1 MTVYKLTYLD
11 AKGLGESIRFI
22 LSYLKK
28 EFEDIRLPFDTLSQL
43 RNMPEVPYG
52 RVPYLEIDGSIMYQ
66 TTAILRHL
74 SIEAGLNGKNSK
86 ENLNIDMIAG
96 TVGDLITEIQ
106 RYIKAKES
114 SEKEYIKECLVKEII
129 PFYMEK
135 FEAIIANEGYLANG
149 KLSWADLYA
158 VGYSESIPGLVGI
171 DLTEKYPSFQ
181 ALLKKIHSLP
191 GVKDWIQKRP
201 VANI

>member
-1 MTVYKLTYLD
+1 MYKLTYLD

-22 LSYLKK
+22 LSYLGK
-28 EFEDIRLPFDTLSQL
+28 EFEDIRLPFETLSKL
-43 RNMPEVPYG
+43 RKMPEVPYG
-52 RVPYLEIDGSIMYQ
+52 RVPYLEIDGTVIYQ

-74 SIEAGLNGKNSK
+74 AIEADLNGKNSK

-106 RYIKAKES
+106 RFIKAKEPE
-114 SEKEYIKECLVKEII
+114 EKDYIKECLVKEII

-135 FEAIIANEGYLANG
+135 LESLIAKEGYLANG

-158 VGYSESIPGLVGI
+158 VGYFESIPGLVGVE
-171 DLTEKYPSFQ
+171 LTEKYPSYK
-181 ALLKKIHSLP
+181 ALVEKIHSLP
-191 GVKDWIQKRP
+191 GIKDWVQKRP